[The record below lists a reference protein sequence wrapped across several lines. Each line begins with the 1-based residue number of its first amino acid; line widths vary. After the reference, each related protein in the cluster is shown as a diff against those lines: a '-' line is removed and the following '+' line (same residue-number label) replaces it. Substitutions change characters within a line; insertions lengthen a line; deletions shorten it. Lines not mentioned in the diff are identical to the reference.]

1 MCEILQAVKALQQD
15 AIIAYPTEG
24 VFGLGCNPLSETAVL
39 KLLRLKQRPVEK
51 GLILV
56 ASTLEQVFDYI
67 SWSEISSKTQ
77 HMMNRQWPGPVT
89 WVVPVTEQVPAWVT
103 GGRETVAI
111 RVSAHPVVQSLC
123 EAFEGALVST
133 SANPMGSPPAENCLQ
148 CRAYFGEAVDACI
161 DAPLGQLKHP
171 TPIFDALSGQQL
183 R

>member
-15 AIIAYPTEG
+15 AVIAYPTEG
-24 VFGLGCNPLSETAVL
+24 VFGLGCNPLSEVAVL
-39 KLLRLKQRPVEK
+39 RLLKLKQRPVEK

-56 ASTLEQVFDYI
+56 ASTLEQVSDYI
-67 SWSEISSKTQ
+67 VWSEIPSKNQ
-77 HMMNRQWPGPVT
+77 QMMKLQWPGSVT
-89 WVVPVTEQVPAWVT
+89 WVVPATRLVPGWMT

-123 EAFEGALVST
+123 DEFGGALVST

-148 CRAYFGEAVDACI
+148 CKAYFGEAVAVCI
-161 DAPLGQLKHP
+161 DAPLGQLNQP